1 MTDAT
6 TLQPNAGAFAAT
18 LLRTGGRAIASHATE
33 ALLTAHPNAGDLFGK
48 RAYRGWHDY
57 LTQRVDEL
65 AAAVEL
71 GSGDLFV
78 RDITWSV
85 AAFAAR
91 QVPTDTIG
99 YGLEALREA
108 IVEDLPQN
116 SVTVVEPIIQAGIE
130 AARRDSID
138 VPRLT
143 AGEPHGQIAL
153 AFLELVLQGKRQQ
166 AIDHVLEVFNA
177 GTPVGE
183 IYESILLPVQS
194 ELGTMWH
201 LGEVSV
207 PEEHAATEAIRGAM
221 SVLAHTARS
230 RANPEPRHG
239 SVLVGAV
246 EGDRHD
252 IGVRAVADLIEI
264 AGHTAIYLGADVPTR
279 DLVRACETFDTA
291 AIVLSATL
299 TIHTPVIAEA
309 IRAIRDAGEYR
320 IIVGGGAFGND
331 DALADRVGAD
341 AYAATPTKAV
351 EMLG

>member
-1 MTDAT
+1 MTDAL

-18 LLRTGGRAIASHATE
+18 LLRSGGRAIASHATE
-33 ALLTAHPNAGDLFGK
+33 ALLSDHPAAGELFGK

-71 GSGDLFV
+71 GTDGLFA

-91 QVPTDTIG
+91 QVPTATIA
-99 YGLEALREA
+99 YGLKALRDAIADDLPAKSFAVIEPILDAGIRAAGSEA
-108 IVEDLPQN
+108 IE
-116 SVTVVEPIIQAGIE
+116 
-130 AARRDSID
+130 
-138 VPRLT
+138 VPRLSSV
-143 AGEPHGQIAL
+143 ARHGGVAL
-153 AFLELVLQGKRQQ
+153 EFLELVLQGKRQD
-166 AIDHVLEVFNA
+166 AIDHVLNAFNA
-177 GTPVGE
+177 GIPVGE
-183 IYESILLPVQS
+183 LYESVLLPVQS

-207 PEEHAATEAIRGAM
+207 PEEHAATEAIRGSM
-221 SVLAHTARS
+221 SVLAHTARARS
-230 RANPEPRHG
+230 NPKRRPG
-239 SVLVGAV
+239 AVLVGAV

-299 TIHTPVIAEA
+299 TIHAPVIAEA

-320 IIVGGGAFGND
+320 VIVGGNAFGD
-331 DALADRVGAD
+331 DDTLAGRVGAD
-341 AYAATPTKAV
+341 AYAPTPTKAV

>member
-1 MTDAT
+1 MSNSSTAT
-6 TLQPNAGAFAAT
+6 PDAGAFAAT

-33 ALLTAHPNAGDLFGK
+33 SLLAAHPDAGDLFGK

-71 GSGDLFV
+71 GSESLFT

-91 QVPTDTIG
+91 KVPTTTIAF
-99 YGLEALREA
+99 GLEALGAA
-108 IVEDLPQN
+108 IFEDLPPN
-116 SVTVVEPIIQAGIE
+116 SVAAVQPILKSGIE
-130 AARRDSID
+130 AARGEAVTI
-138 VPRLT
+138 PRLT
-143 AGEPHGQIAL
+143 LGQPHGELAF
-153 AFLELVLQGKRQQ
+153 AFLELVLQGKRQD
-166 AIDHVLEVFNA
+166 AIDHVLQAFNA
-177 GTPVGE
+177 GTAVGE
-183 IYESILLPVQS
+183 LYEAVLLPVQS

-221 SVLAHTARS
+221 SVLAHTARAKS
-230 RANPEPRHG
+230 KPTPRPG
-239 SVLVGAV
+239 AVLVGAV

-264 AGHTAIYLGADVPTR
+264 AGHTAVYLGADVPTR

-291 AIVLSATL
+291 AVVLSATL
-299 TIHTPVIAEA
+299 TVHAPVIAEA
-309 IRAIRDAGEYR
+309 IRAIREAGSYR
-320 IIVGGGAFGND
+320 VIVGGNAFGD
-331 DALADRVGAD
+331 DDSLADRVGAD

-351 EMLG
+351 EFLG